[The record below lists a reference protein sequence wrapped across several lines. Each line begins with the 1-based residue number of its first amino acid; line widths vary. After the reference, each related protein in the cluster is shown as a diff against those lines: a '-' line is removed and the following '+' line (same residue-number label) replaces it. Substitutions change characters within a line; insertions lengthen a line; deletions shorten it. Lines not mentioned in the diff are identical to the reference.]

1 MLKQHAFNAH
11 LPSVRRVNDEG
22 TNLDSPLLLVDDVN
36 DACRLPI
43 AAFGNEHVLPRRK
56 LTNTVNATRDVRVKD
71 ASRMCTVVSIVKRS
85 QCSDHEVGDPL
96 EVVCVCFA
104 YDDVAD

>member
-1 MLKQHAFNAH
+1 MLEQRATDSQP
-11 LPSVRRVNDEG
+11 PSVRRVNDEG

-56 LTNTVNATRDVRVKD
+56 LTNLIMPARDVRIKD
-71 ASRMCTVVSIVKRS
+71 TPRVRMVVAIVKRS